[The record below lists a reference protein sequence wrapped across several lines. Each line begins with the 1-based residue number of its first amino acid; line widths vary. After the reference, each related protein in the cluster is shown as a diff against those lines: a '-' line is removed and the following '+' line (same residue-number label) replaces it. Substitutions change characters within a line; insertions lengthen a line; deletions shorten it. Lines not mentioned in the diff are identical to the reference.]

1 MTNSVKNAFT
11 KSFPGSG
18 LIDSLANSTAA
29 SLNPIQPV
37 GPYLTGGRA
46 IIKINDRLFGFAFGV
61 TFNINTDYVEN
72 NTIDE
77 YLAYELM
84 PTRITVNGT
93 LSMFHIPN
101 KSPTK
106 RLIQPNVLSYLFHR
120 YVTIEITDQHTGQT
134 IFHTK
139 KAVIT
144 SKQQVLQAGEISTIQ
159 LSWKA
164 IGWVDEMIPSQPL
177 GAGAP
182 SFFSGKNVG

>member
-1 MTNSVKNAFT
+1 MADKVNNAFT
-11 KSFPGSG
+11 KTAPGSG
-18 LIDSLANSTAA
+18 LVDSLLNSTAA

-37 GPYLTGGRA
+37 SPYLSGGRA

-61 TFNINTDYVEN
+61 NFQINTEYVEN

-106 RLIQPNVLSYLFHR
+106 RLIQANVLSYLFHK

-144 SKQQVLQAGEISTIQ
+144 SKNQSLQAGELSTIQ

-164 IGWVDEMIPSQPL
+164 IGWVDELTPSQPIDL
-177 GAGAP
+177 DRLLI
-182 SFFSGKNVG
+182 KQT